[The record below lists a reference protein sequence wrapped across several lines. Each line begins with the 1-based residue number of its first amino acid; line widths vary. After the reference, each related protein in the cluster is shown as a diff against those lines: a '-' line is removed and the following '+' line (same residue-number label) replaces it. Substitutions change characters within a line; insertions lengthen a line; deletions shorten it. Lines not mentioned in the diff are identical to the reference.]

1 MSTET
6 KRLYRSRKQR
16 MVGGLC
22 GGLGEFLGMDATVV
36 RLIVVLITI
45 FWPFTI
51 LAYLILMLVVPEEPA
66 AEKPAEIVEMDD
78 QPQ

>member
-6 KRLYRSRKQR
+6 KRLYRSRNQR
-16 MVGGLC
+16 MVSGLC

-51 LAYLILMLVVPEEPA
+51 LAYLILMLVVPEAPVSET
-66 AEKPAEIVEMDD
+66 PAEIVESES
-78 QPQ
+78 QTE

>member
-16 MVGGLC
+16 MIGGLC

-51 LAYLILMLVVPEEPA
+51 LAYLILMLVVPEEPV
-66 AEKPAEIVEMDD
+66 AEKPADIVVADD

>member
-6 KRLYRSRKQR
+6 RRLYRSRNQR
-16 MVGGLC
+16 MIGGLC
-22 GGLGEFLGMDATVV
+22 GGLGEFLGMDPTVV

-51 LAYLILMLVVPEEPA
+51 LAYLILMLVVPETPA
-66 AEKPAEIVEMDD
+66 SISPVESEETESPAE
-78 QPQ
+78 

>member
-1 MSTET
+1 MSTKT

-51 LAYLILMLVVPEEPA
+51 LAYLVLMLVVPEEPA
-66 AEKPAEIVEMDD
+66 AEKPAEIVETDD

>member
-66 AEKPAEIVEMDD
+66 AEKHAEIVEMDD